1 MSLVFQKILVGYNF
15 NERYSTQ
22 HNMNHLHVWEEYKN
36 LCLEKIN
43 HGDDLYM
50 IVWDTKTEQPKEV
63 KYGSYS
69 VNSFSKFAC
78 YVDALPEFIEKY
90 ERWKSDQVSVKLK
103 DYRSN
108 EVSKLLSL
116 RRAEIN
122 VLKNHNF
129 SIKYMRT
136 IYDFY
141 GYDLYMKLLFV
152 LCKSFRNHTK
162 KEFKRRLIKMF
173 ETSSKLSY
181 YDLNLLKGIKL

>member
-22 HNMNHLHVWEEYKN
+22 HNMKHLHVWEEYKN

-90 ERWKSDQVSVKLK
+90 EGWKSDQINFKLK
-103 DYRSN
+103 DYRNN
-108 EVSKLLSL
+108 EMTKLLSL

-122 VLKNHNF
+122 VLKNNNF
-129 SIKYMRT
+129 SIKSMRT

-162 KEFKRRLIKMF
+162 KEFKQRLIKMF
-173 ETSSKLSY
+173 ESSSKLSY

>member
-1 MSLVFQKILVGYNF
+1 
-15 NERYSTQ
+15 
-22 HNMNHLHVWEEYKN
+22 MNHLHVWEEYKN

-162 KEFKRRLIKMF
+162 KEFKQRLIKMF